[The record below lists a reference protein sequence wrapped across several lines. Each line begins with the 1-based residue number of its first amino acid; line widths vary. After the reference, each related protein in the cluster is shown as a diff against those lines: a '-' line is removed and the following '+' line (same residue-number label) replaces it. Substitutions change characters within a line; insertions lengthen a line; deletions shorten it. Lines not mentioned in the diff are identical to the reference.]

1 MDLNSEVGGQGELN
15 TPLTDEGWSFGVAS
29 CPKGAVFWGVPL
41 LPTGAHLQLMP
52 DTPPSCL
59 ALGTPDSQQQEGSH
73 HLSPPCTWGWR
84 GWPALGSSHPLGTL
98 VGVPSPLHG
107 VLRLNLFPPSLSPQL
122 KRQSSTGPK
131 VSGPPTCLPT
141 WGGAGARGLRSWA
154 GWMWQDQ
161 RKGWGVVRGPQAQP
175 QLWRHH
181 LGSVGGD
188 TYRDGDALDRS
199 GGQLTAK
206 PPMAGV
212 ASILPARLGLGC

>member
-29 CPKGAVFWGVPL
+29 CPKGAVFGGVPL

-52 DTPPSCL
+52 DTPPSSL

-73 HLSPPCTWGWR
+73 HPSPPCSWGWR
-84 GWPALGSSHPLGTL
+84 GWPGLGSSHPLGTL

-141 WGGAGARGLRSWA
+141 RGGAGAQGFAPGLVGCA
-154 GWMWQDQ
+154 G
-161 RKGWGVVRGPQAQP
+161 GVARGPQAQP

-181 LGSVGGD
+181 LGSGRVHIQGWGCPGQERGG
-188 TYRDGDALDRS
+188 GS
-199 GGQLTAK
+199 QPSHPWQG
-206 PPMAGV
+206 
-212 ASILPARLGLGC
+212 